1 MSRRTRCQKTVMRPC
16 YAAHDIVLRHAFVGD
31 AVLAT
36 TRIAVIGDIHHGQ
49 DTPTKRGAMALP
61 LLERFVAQVNDARVD
76 AVIDLGDRISDED
89 PERDRLL
96 QSDVAMGFASLA
108 VAHHHLSG
116 NHDVACLTLADN
128 EAIFDLPSGSRSLPI
143 GDIRCVFWQP
153 DVRLTRARGLHLSDG
168 DLDGLEAL
176 LGEDERPTLLVSHVP
191 LSGHAQTGNYY
202 FEANPGHA
210 TYADVGEIRKVIAG
224 APCPIVALAGH
235 VHWNTLTTVDGTPHI
250 TLQSLTETFISGEPA
265 ESFGVLEV
273 EADELRWV
281 VRGREPVSLM
291 LPWRRTKSHW
301 RAPLPSFATS

>member
-1 MSRRTRCQKTVMRPC
+1 M
-16 YAAHDIVLRHAFVGD
+16 
-31 AVLAT
+31 AT
-36 TRIAVIGDIHHGQ
+36 TRIAVVCDIHHGQ
-49 DTPTKRGAMALP
+49 DTATKRGSMALP
-61 LLERFVAQVNDARVD
+61 LLERFVAETNAGSFD

-96 QSDVAMGFASLA
+96 QSDVAMCFGRLA

-128 EAIFDLPSGSRSLPI
+128 EAIFDLPSDSRSLII

-153 DVRLTRARGLHLSDG
+153 DVRLTRARGLHLADG
-168 DLDGLEAL
+168 DLARLEAL
-176 LGEDERPTLLVSHVP
+176 LAEDERPTLLLSHVP

-210 TYADVGEIRKVIAG
+210 TYAEVAEIRKAIAD

-235 VHWNTLTTVDGTPHI
+235 VHWNTLTTVDGTPHV
-250 TLQSLTETFISGEPA
+250 TLQSLTETFISGQPA

-273 EADELRWV
+273 EADQLRWV
-281 VRGREPVSLM
+281 VQGREPLSLT
-291 LPWRRTKSHW
+291 LPWRRAKPRW
-301 RAPLPSFATS
+301 RPPLPTFAA

>member
-1 MSRRTRCQKTVMRPC
+1 
-16 YAAHDIVLRHAFVGD
+16 
-31 AVLAT
+31 
-36 TRIAVIGDIHHGQ
+36 
-49 DTPTKRGAMALP
+49 MALP
-61 LLERFVAQVNDARVD
+61 LLERFVAEINAAGVD

-96 QSDVAMGFASLA
+96 QSDVAMCFATVA

-128 EAIFDLPSGSRSLPI
+128 EAIFDLPSQSRTLII
-143 GDIRCVFWQP
+143 GDLRCVFWQP

-168 DLDGLEAL
+168 DLDGLADL
-176 LGEDERPTLLVSHVP
+176 LGQDERPTLLVSHVP

-210 TYADVGEIRKVIAG
+210 TYAEIAEIRKVIAD
-224 APCPIVALAGH
+224 APCPVVALAGH

-273 EADELRWV
+273 EDDELRWRV
-281 VRGREPVSLM
+281 LGREPVSVA
-291 LPWRRTKSHW
+291 LPWRKAKSRW
-301 RAPLPSFATS
+301 RAPLPTFTALEAT

>member
-1 MSRRTRCQKTVMRPC
+1 
-16 YAAHDIVLRHAFVGD
+16 
-31 AVLAT
+31 
-36 TRIAVIGDIHHGQ
+36 
-49 DTPTKRGAMALP
+49 MALP
-61 LLERFVAQVNDARVD
+61 LLERFVAETNAGSFD

-96 QSDVAMGFASLA
+96 QSDVAMCFGRLA

-128 EAIFDLPSGSRSLPI
+128 EAIFDLPSDSRSLII

-153 DVRLTRARGLHLSDG
+153 DVRLTRARGLHLADG
-168 DLDGLEAL
+168 DLARLEAL
-176 LGEDERPTLLVSHVP
+176 LAEDERPTLLLSHVP

-210 TYADVGEIRKVIAG
+210 TYAEVAEIRKAIAD

-235 VHWNTLTTVDGTPHI
+235 VHWNTLTTVDGTPHV
-250 TLQSLTETFISGEPA
+250 TLQSLTETFISGQPA

-273 EADELRWV
+273 EADQLRWV
-281 VRGREPVSLM
+281 VQGREPLSLT
-291 LPWRRTKSHW
+291 LPWRRAKPRW
-301 RAPLPSFATS
+301 RPPLPTFAA